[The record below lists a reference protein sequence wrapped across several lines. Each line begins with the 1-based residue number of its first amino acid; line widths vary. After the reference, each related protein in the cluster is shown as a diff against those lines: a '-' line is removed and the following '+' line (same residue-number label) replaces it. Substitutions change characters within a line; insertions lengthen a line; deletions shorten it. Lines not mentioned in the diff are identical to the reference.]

1 MTKEQVKEIL
11 ERVLTWPP
19 ERQEH
24 AARMLSEMEAQETS
38 PYHLS
43 DEQVKEVA
51 RRRAGFAKGNEHYA
65 TDEEMA
71 ALWKKC
77 EGQP

>member
-11 ERVLTWPP
+11 DRVLTWPP
-19 ERQEH
+19 QRQEH
-24 AARMLSEMEAQETS
+24 AARVLSEMESQDAS
-38 PYHLS
+38 PYHLT
-43 DEQVKEVA
+43 DVQLEEV
-51 RRRAGFAKGNEHYA
+51 RRRRQDFQAGAERNA

-77 EGQP
+77 GL